1 MRVAFFD
8 MDRTI
13 LSQNSGK
20 SWLRF
25 QYKRGEL
32 SAGFMARAV
41 YWQLLY
47 RLAVLDME
55 TLATRLVS
63 DLKGQLEIE
72 MLAKCEEWLAWEL
85 QSLISPAAVAQ
96 IQAHQEAGDI
106 PVIISGASQFAARP
120 IAKLVGIDHV
130 ICSQLEVIDGVF
142 TGKLATMCFGEHKV
156 GLAERFASE
165 HGLDVSEAIF
175 YTDSY
180 NDFPLLQRVREG
192 VAVNAD
198 ARLLRQARKRGWRVE
213 KWATRD

>member
-25 QYKRGEL
+25 QYRRGEL
-32 SAGFMARAV
+32 SPSFMARAA

-55 TLATRLVS
+55 SLATRLVS
-63 DLKGQLEIE
+63 DLKGNLETE
-72 MLAKCEEWLAWEL
+72 MLHKCQEWLEWEL
-85 QSLISPAAVAQ
+85 ASLISPAAVAQ
-96 IQAHQEAGDI
+96 IDKHKQAGDV
-106 PVIISGASQFAARP
+106 PVIISGASQFAAEP
-120 IAKLVGIDHV
+120 IARLVGIEHV
-130 ICSQLEVIDGVF
+130 LCSRLEVVDGAF
-142 TGKLATMCFGEHKV
+142 TGKLASMCFGHHKV
-156 GLAERFASE
+156 GLAEGFAAQQ
-165 HGLDVSEAIF
+165 GLKVDDAIF

-180 NDFPLLQRVREG
+180 NDFPLLQRVAEG

-213 KWATRD
+213 NWAS

>member
-25 QYKRGEL
+25 EYKRGEL
-32 SAGFMARAV
+32 SAAYMAKAV
-41 YWQLLY
+41 YWQILY

-55 TLATRLVS
+55 SLATRLVS
-63 DLKGQLEIE
+63 DLKGERE
-72 MLAKCEEWLAWEL
+72 SDMLIKCEEWLHWEL
-85 QSLISPAAVAQ
+85 ASLVSPAAVAQ
-96 IQAHQEAGDI
+96 IDKHKQAGDI
-106 PVIISGASQFAARP
+106 PVIISGASQFAAEP
-120 IAKLVGIDHV
+120 IAKLVGIEHV
-130 ICSQLEVIDGVF
+130 ICSRLEVVDGSF

-156 GLAERFASE
+156 GLAEQFASE
-165 HGLDVSEAIF
+165 RGLSVNDAIF

-180 NDFPLLQRVREG
+180 NDFPLLKRVAEG

-213 KWATRD
+213 NWAS